1 MDSSR
6 WMELENVFEK
16 ALELPPQQR
25 ASYLE
30 EVCGTSQTFLR
41 QLKSLLEAHEAA
53 PAFLDDLGSE
63 LLPFHKKQEDV
74 VAKEPLSD
82 VHHLTGR
89 SIAHYEVLELVG
101 GGGMG
106 VVYKAR
112 DTRLNR
118 EVALKFLPPEWSSDP
133 GAKTRL
139 LNEARAASVLD
150 HTNIGTVYEVGETP
164 DGLLYIGMAYY
175 DAPTLAD
182 RIRQD
187 GPFPIEE
194 AIDFAIQIGQGLIKA
209 HERGIIHRD
218 IKPSNVLVTSDDI
231 VKIVDFGLAKVTSV
245 NITKSNVTLGT
256 TAYMSPEQIRGGR
269 VDHRT
274 DIWSLGVVLYEMLAG
289 RRAFP
294 GNDGM
299 AVLYSVVHNDP
310 EPLRRIRPEIPAE
323 LERIVGRAMAKYAD
337 ARYQSVDEF
346 IDDLQGFMIGDSL
359 KRSTV
364 AGSGSIFTEPSTP
377 SGSHLLDFSAP
388 ATFDGETVAVNDR
401 PIRVLVVDDEPDL
414 ELLIRQRFRK
424 QIRSREMEFLFAG
437 DGVEALDRLQNE
449 EGVDV
454 VLTDINMPRMDG
466 LTLLLHLGKLDRL
479 LKVII
484 VSAYGDMENIRAA
497 MNRGAFDFITKPIN
511 FEDLEITIRKTHRE
525 LGLLREAHALQRRLS
540 ALQREIEIASQIQL
554 SSLPTRF
561 PAFPDRS
568 EFDIYATMIPAQ
580 EVGGDFYD
588 FFLIDEHRLG
598 FVLGDVSGKGIGA
611 AIFMAITRTMLRA
624 TALRGVTA
632 DECVTHVNRVLY
644 PETMPQMFVTLVY
657 GIMDT
662 RTGEVSYCNAGHHTP
677 YVMKPSGEVIQLT
690 RTGGLG
696 LCLKP
701 DFVYTAERV
710 VLEPGDRLF
719 LYSDGV
725 TEAVNQWHDRY
736 SDDRLLES
744 LKEVGYVTPAE
755 TIREVYRSITRFSDG
770 VVQNDDITMLA
781 LKYQGNG

>member
-30 EVCGTSQTFLR
+30 EVCGTSQTFRR
-41 QLKSLLEAHEAA
+41 QLKSLLDAHEVA
-53 PAFLDDLGSE
+53 PAFLDDLGSQ

-74 VAKEPLSD
+74 VPKEPLSD

-89 SIAHYEVLELVG
+89 RVAHYEVLELVG

-112 DTRLNR
+112 DTKLNR
-118 EVALKFLPPEWSSDP
+118 EVALKFLPPAWSSDP
-133 GAKTRL
+133 DAKTRL

-150 HTNIGTVYEVGETP
+150 HTNIGTVYEVGETS

-175 DAPTLAD
+175 DAPTLSD
-182 RIRQD
+182 RIRQE
-187 GPFPIEE
+187 GPFAIEE
-194 AIDFAIQIGQGLIKA
+194 AIDLAIQIGQGLVKA

-218 IKPSNVLVTSDDI
+218 IKPSNVLVTTDDI

-245 NITKSNVTLGT
+245 NITRSNVTLGT
-256 TAYMSPEQIRGGR
+256 TAYMSPEQIRGGQ

-274 DIWSLGVVLYEMLAG
+274 DVWSLGVVLYEMLSG

-294 GNDGM
+294 GSDGM

-323 LERIVGRAMAKYAD
+323 LDRIVGRAMSKYAD
-337 ARYQSVDEF
+337 ARYQSIDEF
-346 IDDLQGFMIGDSL
+346 LDDLQGFMIGDSL
-359 KRSTV
+359 KRSLTS
-364 AGSGSIFTEPSTP
+364 GSGSIITEPTTP
-377 SGSHLLDFSAP
+377 SGSHLLDFAAP
-388 ATFDGETVAVNDR
+388 ATFDGEAVVTSDR

-437 DGVEALDRLQNE
+437 DGVEALERLQNE

-525 LGLLREAHALQRRLS
+525 LGMLREAHALQRRLS

-568 EFDIYATMIPAQ
+568 EFDVYATMIPAQ

-624 TALRGVTA
+624 TALRGVPA

-701 DFVYTAERV
+701 DFVYTAERIT
-710 VLEPGDRLF
+710 LEPGDRLF